1 MRTESSITLLELQ
14 EKIRDSIESRLE
26 KKYWVRGE
34 ISEIN
39 YQSNGHCYMDLIDR
53 KADESQI
60 SARCQ
65 AIIWST
71 LFRMLRPFFES
82 TTGQQLSKGMQ
93 VLVQAQVQYSPLY
106 GLSLIISDIDPSYT
120 VGEQEL
126 ERQRTIARLRE
137 EGMFDMN
144 STLELPPLPRHLAII
159 SSETAAGYRDFINHL
174 HQNEYGFKFI
184 TELFPAPVQGSSA
197 SAGIIEAMDKVA
209 ARAGEFDMLLII
221 RGGGSVQDLICFDD
235 YELAANIA
243 QFPIPVLTGIGHDH
257 DFHIAD
263 MVAHKSVKTPTAAA
277 GFLIDIFAAE
287 EQQVLYLSGRLFS
300 AIETRVIVETN
311 RLENYK
317 RNLME
322 GYRSN
327 ISNSMHRLDMLQQ
340 RILSNNPLTLL
351 KKGYSI
357 TLCNG
362 KRVYSVDDV
371 VRGNNVKVF
380 MDKGIL
386 NCNIESVEYEKE

>member
-34 ISEIN
+34 ISEIS

>member
-93 VLVQAQVQYSPLY
+93 VLVHAQVQYSPLY

-144 STLELPPLPRHLAII
+144 STLELTPLPRNLAII

-174 HQNEYGFKFI
+174 HQNDYGFKFI
-184 TELFPAPVQGSSA
+184 TELFPAPVQGNSA

-277 GFLIDIFAAE
+277 DFLIDIFAAE
-287 EQQVLYLSGRLFS
+287 EQQVAYLSGRLFS
-300 AIETRVIVETN
+300 AIETRVIIETN

-327 ISNSMHRLDMLQQ
+327 INNSMHRLDMLQQ

-362 KRVYSVDDV
+362 KRVYSVNDV
-371 VRGNNVKVF
+371 NRGDNVKVL

-386 NCNIESVEYEKE
+386 NCNIESVDYEKE

>member
-14 EKIRDSIESRLE
+14 EKIKDSIESRLE

-39 YQSNGHCYMDLIDR
+39 YQSNGHCYLDLVER
-53 KADESQI
+53 KADENQI

-65 AIIWST
+65 AIIWAT
-71 LFRMLRPFFES
+71 LFRMIRPFFES

-93 VLVQAQVQYSPLY
+93 VLVLAQVQYSPLY
-106 GLSLIISDIDPSYT
+106 GLSLIVSDIDPSYT

-144 STLELPPLPRHLAII
+144 STLELTPLPRNLAII
-159 SSETAAGYRDFINHL
+159 SSETAAGYRDFIKHIHHND
-174 HQNEYGFKFI
+174 YGFKFI
-184 TELFPAPVQGSSA
+184 TELFPAPMQGNYA
-197 SAGIIEAMDKVA
+197 SAGIVEAMDKVA
-209 ARAGEFDMLLII
+209 ARAAEFDMLLII

-277 GFLIDIFAAE
+277 DFLIDIFAVE
-287 EQQVLYLSGRLFS
+287 EQQVSYLSSRLSS
-300 AIETRVIVETN
+300 AIQTRVIIETN

-317 RNLME
+317 RNILN

-327 ISNSMHRLDMLQQ
+327 INNNIHRLDLLQQ
-340 RILSNNPLTLL
+340 RVLSNNPLTLL

-357 TLCNG
+357 TLCKG
-362 KRVYSVDDV
+362 KRVYSMGDD
-371 VRGNNVKVF
+371 VKVF
-380 MDKGIL
+380 MAGGIL
-386 NCNIESVEYEKE
+386 NCNIDSIDYEKE

>member
-144 STLELPPLPRHLAII
+144 STLELTPLPRNLAII

-174 HQNEYGFKFI
+174 HQNDYGFKFI
-184 TELFPAPVQGSSA
+184 TELFPAPVQGNSA

-277 GFLIDIFAAE
+277 DFLIDIFAAE
-287 EQQVLYLSGRLFS
+287 EQQVAYLSGRLFS
-300 AIETRVIVETN
+300 AIETRVIIETN

-327 ISNSMHRLDMLQQ
+327 INNSMHRLDMLQQ

-362 KRVYSVDDV
+362 KRVYSVNDV
-371 VRGNNVKVF
+371 NRGDNVKVL

-386 NCNIESVEYEKE
+386 NCNIESVNYEKE

>member
-93 VLVQAQVQYSPLY
+93 VLVHAQVQYSPLY

-126 ERQRTIARLRE
+126 ERQKTIARLRD

-144 STLELPPLPRHLAII
+144 STLELTPLPRSLAII

-174 HQNEYGFKFI
+174 HQNDYGFKFI

-327 ISNSMHRLDMLQQ
+327 ISNSMHRLDLLQQ

>member
-1 MRTESSITLLELQ
+1 
-14 EKIRDSIESRLE
+14 
-26 KKYWVRGE
+26 
-34 ISEIN
+34 
-39 YQSNGHCYMDLIDR
+39 
-53 KADESQI
+53 
-60 SARCQ
+60 
-65 AIIWST
+65 
-71 LFRMLRPFFES
+71 MLRPFFES

-144 STLELPPLPRHLAII
+144 STLELTPLPRNLAVI
-159 SSETAAGYRDFINHL
+159 SSETAAGYRDFMNHL
-174 HQNEYGFKFI
+174 HKNDYGFKFI
-184 TELFPAPVQGSSA
+184 TELFPAPVQGNSA

-257 DFHIAD
+257 DFHVAD

-277 GFLIDIFAAE
+277 DFLIDIFAAE
-287 EQQVLYLSGRLFS
+287 EQQVAYLSGRLFS
-300 AIETRVIVETN
+300 AIETRVIIETN
-311 RLENYK
+311 RLENYR

-327 ISNSMHRLDMLQQ
+327 INNSMHRLDMLQQ

-362 KRVYSVDDV
+362 KRVYSVKDV
-371 VRGNNVKVF
+371 KSGDNVKVL

-386 NCNIESVEYEKE
+386 NCNIESVDYEKE

>member
-34 ISEIN
+34 ISEIS

-53 KADESQI
+53 KADESQV

-126 ERQRTIARLRE
+126 ERQKTIARLRE

-144 STLELPPLPRHLAII
+144 STLELTPLPRNLAII

-174 HQNEYGFKFI
+174 HQNDYGFKFI

>member
-144 STLELPPLPRHLAII
+144 STLELTPLPRNLAII

-174 HQNEYGFKFI
+174 HQNDYGFKFI

-371 VRGNNVKVF
+371 VRGDNVKVF

-386 NCNIESVEYEKE
+386 NCNIERVEYEKE

>member
-26 KKYWVRGE
+26 KKYWIRGE

-144 STLELPPLPRHLAII
+144 STLELTPLPRNLAII

-174 HQNEYGFKFI
+174 HQNDYGFKFI
-184 TELFPAPVQGSSA
+184 TELFPAPVQGNSA

-209 ARAGEFDMLLII
+209 ARAGDFDMLLII

-277 GFLIDIFAAE
+277 DFLIDIFAAE
-287 EQQVLYLSGRLFS
+287 EQQVAYLSGRLFS

-362 KRVYSVDDV
+362 KRVYSVNDV
-371 VRGNNVKVF
+371 NRGDHVKVF

-386 NCNIESVEYEKE
+386 NCNIESVDYEKK

>member
-144 STLELPPLPRHLAII
+144 STLELPPLPRNLAII

-174 HQNEYGFKFI
+174 HQNDYGFKFI

-327 ISNSMHRLDMLQQ
+327 ISNSMHRLDLLQQ

-386 NCNIESVEYEKE
+386 NCNIESVDYEKE

>member
-53 KADESQI
+53 KAYESQI

-93 VLVQAQVQYSPLY
+93 VLVHAQVQYSPLY

-144 STLELPPLPRHLAII
+144 STLELTPLPRNLAII

-174 HQNEYGFKFI
+174 HQNDYGFKFI
-184 TELFPAPVQGSSA
+184 TELFPAPVQGNSA

-277 GFLIDIFAAE
+277 DFLIDIFAAE
-287 EQQVLYLSGRLFS
+287 EQQVAYLSGRLFS
-300 AIETRVIVETN
+300 AIETRVIIETK

-327 ISNSMHRLDMLQQ
+327 INNSMHRLDMLQQ

-362 KRVYSVDDV
+362 KRVYSVNDV
-371 VRGNNVKVF
+371 NRGDNVKVL

-386 NCNIESVEYEKE
+386 NCNIESVDYEKE

>member
-93 VLVQAQVQYSPLY
+93 VLVHAQVQYSPLY

-144 STLELPPLPRHLAII
+144 STLELTPLPRNLAII

-174 HQNEYGFKFI
+174 HQNDYGFKFI
-184 TELFPAPVQGSSA
+184 TELFPAPVQGNSA

-277 GFLIDIFAAE
+277 DFLIDIFAAE
-287 EQQVLYLSGRLFS
+287 EQQVAYLSGRLFS
-300 AIETRVIVETN
+300 AIETRVIIETN

-317 RNLME
+317 RNFME

-327 ISNSMHRLDMLQQ
+327 INNSMHRLDMLQQ

-362 KRVYSVDDV
+362 KRVYSANDV
-371 VRGNNVKVF
+371 IRGDNVKVF

-386 NCNIESVEYEKE
+386 NCNIESVDYEKE

>member
-39 YQSNGHCYMDLIDR
+39 YQSNGHCYIDLIDR
-53 KADESQI
+53 KVDESQI

-174 HQNEYGFKFI
+174 HQNDYGFKFI

-277 GFLIDIFAAE
+277 GFFIDIFAAE

>member
-34 ISEIN
+34 ISEIS

-144 STLELPPLPRHLAII
+144 STLELTPLPRNLAVI
-159 SSETAAGYRDFINHL
+159 SSETAAGYRDFMNHL
-174 HQNEYGFKFI
+174 HKNDYGFKFI
-184 TELFPAPVQGSSA
+184 TELFPAPVQGNSA

-209 ARAGEFDMLLII
+209 TRAGEFDMLLII

-257 DFHIAD
+257 DFHVAD

-277 GFLIDIFAAE
+277 DFLIDIFAAE
-287 EQQVLYLSGRLFS
+287 EQQVAYLSGRLFS
-300 AIETRVIVETN
+300 AIETRVIIETN
-311 RLENYK
+311 RLENYR

-327 ISNSMHRLDMLQQ
+327 INNSMHRLDMLQQ

-362 KRVYSVDDV
+362 KRVYSVKDV
-371 VRGNNVKVF
+371 KSGDNVKVL

-386 NCNIESVEYEKE
+386 NCNIESVDYEKE

>member
-34 ISEIN
+34 ISEIS

-93 VLVQAQVQYSPLY
+93 VLVHAQVQYSPLY

-144 STLELPPLPRHLAII
+144 STLELTPLPRNLAII

-174 HQNEYGFKFI
+174 HQNDYGFKFI
-184 TELFPAPVQGSSA
+184 TELFPAPVQGNSA

-277 GFLIDIFAAE
+277 DFLIDIFAAE
-287 EQQVLYLSGRLFS
+287 EQQVAYLSGRLFS
-300 AIETRVIVETN
+300 AIETRVIIETN

-327 ISNSMHRLDMLQQ
+327 INNSMHRLDMLQQ

-362 KRVYSVDDV
+362 KRVYNVNDV
-371 VRGNNVKVF
+371 NRGDNVKVL

-386 NCNIESVEYEKE
+386 NCNIESVDYEKE

>member
-93 VLVQAQVQYSPLY
+93 VLVHAQVQYSPLY

-144 STLELPPLPRHLAII
+144 STLELTPLPRNLAII

-174 HQNEYGFKFI
+174 HQNDYGFKFI
-184 TELFPAPVQGSSA
+184 TELFPAPVQGNSA

-277 GFLIDIFAAE
+277 DFLIDIFAAE
-287 EQQVLYLSGRLFS
+287 EQQVAYLSGRLFS
-300 AIETRVIVETN
+300 AIETRVIIETN

-327 ISNSMHRLDMLQQ
+327 INNSMHRLDMLQQ

-362 KRVYSVDDV
+362 KRVYNVNDV
-371 VRGNNVKVF
+371 NRGDNVKVL

-386 NCNIESVEYEKE
+386 NCNIESVDYEKE

>member
-144 STLELPPLPRHLAII
+144 STLELTPLPRNLAII

-174 HQNEYGFKFI
+174 HQNDYGFKFI
-184 TELFPAPVQGSSA
+184 TELFPAPVQGNSA

-209 ARAGEFDMLLII
+209 ARAGEFYMLLII

-277 GFLIDIFAAE
+277 DFLIDIFAAE
-287 EQQVLYLSGRLFS
+287 EQQVAYLSGRLFS
-300 AIETRVIVETN
+300 AIETRVINETN

-327 ISNSMHRLDMLQQ
+327 INNSMHRLDMLQQ

-362 KRVYSVDDV
+362 KRVYSVNDV
-371 VRGNNVKVF
+371 NRGDNVKVL

-386 NCNIESVEYEKE
+386 NCNIESVDYEKE

>member
-93 VLVQAQVQYSPLY
+93 VLVHAQVQYSPLY

-144 STLELPPLPRHLAII
+144 STLELTPLPRNLAII

-174 HQNEYGFKFI
+174 HQNDYGFKFI
-184 TELFPAPVQGSSA
+184 TELFPAPVQGNSA

-277 GFLIDIFAAE
+277 DFLIDIFAAE
-287 EQQVLYLSGRLFS
+287 EQQVAYLSGRLFS
-300 AIETRVIVETN
+300 AIETRVIIETN

-327 ISNSMHRLDMLQQ
+327 INNSMHRLDMLQQ

-362 KRVYSVDDV
+362 KRVYSVNDV
-371 VRGNNVKVF
+371 NRGDNVKVL

-386 NCNIESVEYEKE
+386 NCNIESVNYEKE

>member
-1 MRTESSITLLELQ
+1 
-14 EKIRDSIESRLE
+14 
-26 KKYWVRGE
+26 
-34 ISEIN
+34 
-39 YQSNGHCYMDLIDR
+39 
-53 KADESQI
+53 
-60 SARCQ
+60 
-65 AIIWST
+65 
-71 LFRMLRPFFES
+71 
-82 TTGQQLSKGMQ
+82 
-93 VLVQAQVQYSPLY
+93 
-106 GLSLIISDIDPSYT
+106 

-144 STLELPPLPRHLAII
+144 STLELTPLPRNLAII

-174 HQNEYGFKFI
+174 HQNDYGFKFI
-184 TELFPAPVQGSSA
+184 TELFPAPVQGNSA

-277 GFLIDIFAAE
+277 DFLIDIFAAE
-287 EQQVLYLSGRLFS
+287 EQQVAYLSGRLFS
-300 AIETRVIVETN
+300 AIETRVIIETN

-327 ISNSMHRLDMLQQ
+327 INNSMHRLDMLQQ

-362 KRVYSVDDV
+362 KRVYSVNDV
-371 VRGNNVKVF
+371 NRGDNVKVL

-386 NCNIESVEYEKE
+386 NCNIESVDYEKE

>member
-14 EKIRDSIESRLE
+14 EKIRYSIESRLE
-26 KKYWVRGE
+26 KKYWIRGE

-144 STLELPPLPRHLAII
+144 STLELAPLPRHLAVI
-159 SSETAAGYRDFINHL
+159 SSETAAGYRDFMNHL
-174 HQNEYGFKFI
+174 HQNDYGFKFM
-184 TELFPAPVQGSSA
+184 TELFPAPVQGNSA

-209 ARAGEFDMLLII
+209 ARACEFDMLLII

-277 GFLIDIFAAE
+277 DFLIEIFAAE

-300 AIETRVIVETN
+300 AIETRVIIETN
-311 RLENYK
+311 RLENY
-317 RNLME
+317 RRTLLE

-327 ISNSMHRLDMLQQ
+327 INNSMHRLDMLQQ

-357 TLCNG
+357 TLRNG
-362 KRVYSVDDV
+362 KRVYSVNDV
-371 VRGNNVKVF
+371 TSGDNVKVF

-386 NCNIESVEYEKE
+386 NCKIESIDYEKE

>member
-144 STLELPPLPRHLAII
+144 STLELPPLPRNLAII

-174 HQNEYGFKFI
+174 HQNDYGFKFI

-300 AIETRVIVETN
+300 AIETRVIIETN

-327 ISNSMHRLDMLQQ
+327 INNSMHRLDMLQQ

-362 KRVYSVDDV
+362 KRVYSVNDV
-371 VRGNNVKVF
+371 NRGDNVKVL

>member
-144 STLELPPLPRHLAII
+144 STLELTPLPRNLAVI
-159 SSETAAGYRDFINHL
+159 SSETAAGYRDFMNHL
-174 HQNEYGFKFI
+174 HKNDYGFKFI
-184 TELFPAPVQGSSA
+184 TELFPAPVQGNSA

-257 DFHIAD
+257 DFHVAD

-277 GFLIDIFAAE
+277 DFLIDIFAAE
-287 EQQVLYLSGRLFS
+287 EQQVAYLSGRLFS
-300 AIETRVIVETN
+300 AIETRVIIETN
-311 RLENYK
+311 RLENYR

-327 ISNSMHRLDMLQQ
+327 INNSMHRLDMLQQ

-362 KRVYSVDDV
+362 KRVYSVKDV
-371 VRGNNVKVF
+371 KSGDNVKVL

-386 NCNIESVEYEKE
+386 NCNIESVDYEKE

>member
-34 ISEIN
+34 ISEIS

-144 STLELPPLPRHLAII
+144 STLELTPLPRNLAVI
-159 SSETAAGYRDFINHL
+159 SSETAAGYRDFMNHL
-174 HQNEYGFKFI
+174 HKNDYGFKFI
-184 TELFPAPVQGSSA
+184 TELFPAPVQGNSA

-257 DFHIAD
+257 DFHVAD

-277 GFLIDIFAAE
+277 DFLIDIFAAE
-287 EQQVLYLSGRLFS
+287 EQQVAYLSGRLFS
-300 AIETRVIVETN
+300 AIETRVIIETN
-311 RLENYK
+311 RLENYR

-327 ISNSMHRLDMLQQ
+327 INNSMHRLDMLQQ

-362 KRVYSVDDV
+362 KRVYSVKDV
-371 VRGNNVKVF
+371 KSGDNVKVL

-386 NCNIESVEYEKE
+386 NCNIESVDYEKE

>member
-144 STLELPPLPRHLAII
+144 STLELTPLPRNLAII

-174 HQNEYGFKFI
+174 HQNDYGFKFI
-184 TELFPAPVQGSSA
+184 TE
-197 SAGIIEAMDKVA
+197 
-209 ARAGEFDMLLII
+209 EFDMLLII

-371 VRGNNVKVF
+371 VRGDNVKVF

>member
-93 VLVQAQVQYSPLY
+93 VLVHAQVQYSPLY

-144 STLELPPLPRHLAII
+144 STLEITPLPRNLAII

-174 HQNEYGFKFI
+174 HQNDYGFKFI
-184 TELFPAPVQGSSA
+184 TELFPAPVQGNSA

-277 GFLIDIFAAE
+277 DFLIDIFAAE
-287 EQQVLYLSGRLFS
+287 EQQVAYLSGRLFS
-300 AIETRVIVETN
+300 AIETRVIIETN

-327 ISNSMHRLDMLQQ
+327 INNSMHRLDMLQQ

-362 KRVYSVDDV
+362 KRVYSVNDV
-371 VRGNNVKVF
+371 NRGDNVKVL

-386 NCNIESVEYEKE
+386 NCNIESVDYEKE

>member
-53 KADESQI
+53 KAYESQI

-93 VLVQAQVQYSPLY
+93 VLVHAQVQYSPLY

-144 STLELPPLPRHLAII
+144 STLELTPLPRNLAII

-174 HQNEYGFKFI
+174 HQNDYGFKFI
-184 TELFPAPVQGSSA
+184 TELFPAPVQGNSA

-277 GFLIDIFAAE
+277 DFLIDIFAAE
-287 EQQVLYLSGRLFS
+287 EQQVAYLSGRLFS
-300 AIETRVIVETN
+300 AIETRVIIETN

-327 ISNSMHRLDMLQQ
+327 INNSMHRLDMLQQ

-362 KRVYSVDDV
+362 KRVYSVNDV
-371 VRGNNVKVF
+371 NRGDNVKVL

-386 NCNIESVEYEKE
+386 NCNIESVDYEKE

>member
-144 STLELPPLPRHLAII
+144 STLELTPLPRNLAII